1 VTKTIPA
8 DLEPAWQKLI
18 DDVSD
23 RGDEVLFTREGKPVA
38 KLIPMQDHAPR
49 KITPEEAEERE
60 RALARLRGRMTIVGD
75 IVAPLDEEWDA
86 NQ

>member
-1 VTKTIPA
+1 
-8 DLEPAWQKLI
+8 
-18 DDVSD
+18 
-23 RGDEVLFTREGKPVA
+23 
-38 KLIPMQDHAPR
+38 MQDHAPR